1 MSRVR
6 HVTLVVVGA
15 VALLLL
21 AQTTLVAANESGK
34 VLKFDTMVGVPA
46 TLTGAQ
52 SQAPLR
58 GINGGG
64 IPWTLNSGSGEL
76 RDDGSLKIRVDGLV
90 LASGANAGSNPS
102 ATFRALVSC
111 VRADGTFA
119 NVLSDAFPATTGPA
133 TSGGGDASAKV
144 QVALPSP
151 CIAPIVFVTSAGG
164 SWFAATGV

>member
-1 MSRVR
+1 VSRAR
-6 HVTLVVVGA
+6 KLTLVVGGS
-15 VALLLL
+15 VALLLA
-21 AQTTLVAANESGK
+21 AQATLVAANESGK
-34 VLKFDTMVGVPA
+34 VLKFDTMIGVPA

-52 SQAPLR
+52 SQVPLR

-64 IPWTLNSGSGEL
+64 QPWTIDSGSGEL
-76 RDDGSLKIRVDGLV
+76 RDDGSVKIKVDGLV
-90 LASGANAGSNPS
+90 LTNTGSNPS
-102 ATFRALVSC
+102 ATFRVLVSC

-119 NVLSDAFPATTGPA
+119 NVLSDPFPATTGA
-133 TSGGGDASAKV
+133 ASAGGGDASAKV